1 MVRRTTISEKRAH
14 DSRIICIQQL
24 QHSNTA
30 PFTYNNSRVID
41 VLRILVSHHLLVG
54 IASAGSVSLLERLIS
69 KRSTSVVKK
78 ILLRVKNQSIIDRTE
93 SQRNGIEVGGHNAL
107 VAAPLTASLLT
118 STWTATTTE
127 IRRIHKQYLS

>member
-30 PFTYNNSRVID
+30 PFTDNNSRVID

-78 ILLRVKNQSIIDRTE
+78 YVSESRSKVSLIDIKRF
-93 SQRNGIEVGGHNAL
+93 SRAF
-107 VAAPLTASLLT
+107 
-118 STWTATTTE
+118 
-127 IRRIHKQYLS
+127 